1 MIRLVLD
8 TNVLVAALL
17 NPGRVPARAIEAAC
31 AAGAVLLTDARIA
44 LEYRE
49 VLARPKLRRID
60 AGCAAALLDRIDAH
74 GETLRDVAPWS
85 GPMTDADDRA
95 FVEVAL
101 AGGAHAVVTGNAR
114 HYPLDL
120 GFEVLSPA
128 QLLARIG

>member
-1 MIRLVLD
+1 MRIVLD

-17 NPGRVPARAIEAAC
+17 NPGRVPDRAIAAAC
-31 AAGAVLLTDARIA
+31 AAGATMLTDARIG

-60 AGCAAALLDRIDAH
+60 PALAAALLAALDARGEVLDAVPAWEGAMID
-74 GETLRDVAPWS
+74 G
-85 GPMTDADDRA
+85 DDRA

-101 AGGAHAVVTGNAR
+101 AGAAHAVVTGNAT
-114 HYPLDL
+114 HYPTNL

-128 QLLARIG
+128 ELLARIG